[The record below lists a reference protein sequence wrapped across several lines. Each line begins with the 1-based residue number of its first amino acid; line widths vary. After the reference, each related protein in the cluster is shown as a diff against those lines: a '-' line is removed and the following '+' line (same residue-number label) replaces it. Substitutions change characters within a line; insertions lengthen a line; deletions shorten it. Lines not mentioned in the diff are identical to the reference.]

1 MSLYAEHKGK
11 LADIAE
17 LDEMLKGKMT
27 PKQRTRLMARR
38 EEWAHEAKLL
48 WLDMVHEARQEEA
61 EAEQQR
67 EDGGYGEPSDERD
80 EPGEAWEP
88 NCLVDHDG

>member
-1 MSLYAEHKGK
+1 MSLSMERKSK

-17 LDEMLKGKMT
+17 LDRLLETKMS
-27 PKQRTRLMARR
+27 PVQRTRLMARR
-38 EEWAHEAKLL
+38 EEWAHEAACLAR
-48 WLDMVHEARQEEA
+48 DMREEA
-61 EAEQQR
+61 QREEDEAEQQR

-88 NCLVDHDG
+88 NYLVDHDG